1 MALGEATGE
10 GAASVVV
17 EGPGLHAEKLRLG
30 TMNRA
35 FKRFL
40 VKVQLSQYL
49 GDACQSCGTTTRT
62 AQTLE
67 WIQTDPRR
75 QAVCVA

>member
-1 MALGEATGE
+1 MAPGEATGE
-10 GAASVVV
+10 GAASVAV

-40 VKVQLSQYL
+40 VKVQLSQQETPVSWRCMPVL
-49 GDACQSCGTTTRT
+49 WDDHQNSTNIGV
-62 AQTLE
+62 
-67 WIQTDPRR
+67 DPD
-75 QAVCVA
+75 